1 MPLVDENTLILQQV
15 KSLLSND
22 FDILNTDGSP
32 IATIH
37 TEGSAMSRMFLGSRE
52 LTVLEEGRP
61 VLRIADPANF
71 MSRDSYTVSDGA
83 GAQLAVL
90 TKEFALFTTKV
101 GIQLSDGTVLNC
113 NGSLFGYDFTI
124 SQGERIAARISRQ
137 MPGIAHALMGHDRYV
152 LSMDA
157 ALSPTY
163 RGALIGTVIAI
174 DLIRAKQAARASSSG
189 S

>member
-15 KSLLSND
+15 KSLLRDD
-22 FDILNTDGSP
+22 FDILDADGSP

-52 LTVLEEGRP
+52 LTVLEDGRP
-61 VLRIADPANF
+61 VLRISDPANF

-83 GAQLAVL
+83 GARLAVL
-90 TKEFALFTTKV
+90 TKEFALFTTRV

-113 NGSLFGYDFTI
+113 KGSLFGYDFAI
-124 SQGERIAARISRQ
+124 RHNERIAARISRQ

-152 LSMDA
+152 LSMDD
-157 ALSPTY
+157 ALPPAY
-163 RGALIGTVIAI
+163 RGTLIGTVIAI
-174 DLIRAKQAARASSSG
+174 DLIHAKQTARANSG
-189 S
+189 GS